1 MIWLVLYFCLFDFF
15 KSILGENLSWNI
27 FEGIF
32 IGYQILTLI
41 SVFYGAVYIAKS
53 EISAKDAA
61 KMNLIR
67 CQKDCVHQ
75 NEGYCGL
82 DRAAAVTC
90 AELNQ
95 CSFYRVKMPAVER
108 DLPYHVPPFGDPV
121 HTDEPH
127 RPADTRFIQTEEK
140 A

>member
-1 MIWLVLYFCLFDFF
+1 MALR
-15 KSILGENLSWNI
+15 
-27 FEGIF
+27 
-32 IGYQILTLI
+32 
-41 SVFYGAVYIAKS
+41 VYIFCAFFNTIEESNNKG
-53 EISAKDAA
+53 DAA

-95 CSFYRVKMPAVER
+95 CSFYRGKMPAVER

-127 RPADTRFIQTEEK
+127 KPADTRFIQTEEK